1 MAEWSNPEV
10 LGSSPA
16 LTTILFHGRPG
27 FNFSAT
33 LVNSFRQLGILAYYV
48 QFMFSLFLRFKC
60 SAPQAP
66 CYIHFPRVNKEQ
78 LFIYLV
84 NLSSM
89 NKNSVF
95 FLVASLIKRN
105 KIWVPTGTPVGPH

>member
-16 LTTILFHGRPG
+16 LTTILFLFHGRPG

-33 LVNSFRQLGILAYYV
+33 LVNSFRQLEFLAYYV

-66 CYIHFPRVNKEQ
+66 YYIHLPRVNKGQ

-89 NKNSVF
+89 NKNSVAF
-95 FLVASLIKRN
+95 FLSRA
-105 KIWVPTGTPVGPH
+105 